1 MHTFKLS
8 QSLTRRKCS
17 RENGNNLG
25 KGRLGSF
32 LRKGMTMLLMTNN
45 LSKCYIEVIS
55 ITHNTFLE
63 LTTVELGKL
72 FLITALFEK
81 FTAFSSIK
89 ILKITSLFSKPGI
102 KVFNTF
108 GQSFL
113 QVYRWAIPLGNW
125 LHSFRRYY

>member
-1 MHTFKLS
+1 
-8 QSLTRRKCS
+8 
-17 RENGNNLG
+17 
-25 KGRLGSF
+25 
-32 LRKGMTMLLMTNN
+32 MLLMTNN

-72 FLITALFEK
+72 FLITTVFEK
-81 FTAFSSIK
+81 LTAFSSIK

-113 QVYRWAIPLGNW
+113 QVYR
-125 LHSFRRYY
+125 